1 LLDSILG
8 LTPQKST
15 GGDDSGGA
23 TAATLKLIAELKDR
37 VPEQIDVMALKHKLK
52 GDDNPLNV
60 VLIQEIVR
68 YNVLLSVLVVNLEAV
83 EKGIKGLVVINPEL
97 EAILS
102 ALEENKVPLAWSFCY
117 FS

>member
-15 GGDDSGGA
+15 GGDDSGSA
-23 TAATLKLIAELKDR
+23 TAATLRLIAELKDR
-37 VPEQIDVMALKHKLK
+37 VPDQIDVMALKHKLK

-68 YNVLLSVLVVNLEAV
+68 YNVLLSLLVINLDQV
-83 EKGIKGLVVINPEL
+83 EKGMKGLVVINPEL
-97 EAILS
+97 ESILT
-102 ALEENKVPLAWSFCY
+102 ALEDNKVPIAWSFCY